1 MTTGTSNEGT
11 WEMHMFRK
19 RTAAIA
25 TTVALAGAFGATA
38 LPTTAQTPPI
48 VLQQLGDRS
57 VFTDR
62 VELKFKVKDHDGEMI
77 VVSTDDASRTVVAK
91 IIVQPG
97 ARFPW
102 HTHAGPV
109 VANIDQGALTYVEGD
124 DCDERTYSEGEA
136 FVDSGH
142 GHVHSAYNPGPT
154 ETIVYATFFEAPK
167 QGPLTIPAPAPD
179 CAQ

>member
-1 MTTGTSNEGT
+1 
-11 WEMHMFRK
+11 MFKK

-57 VFTDR
+57 VFTDG
-62 VELKFKVKDHDGEMI
+62 VELKFKVQDHDGEMT
-77 VVSTDDASRTVVAK
+77 VVSIKDASRTAVAR
-91 IIVQPG
+91 ITVQPG

-109 VANIDQGALTYVEGD
+109 VANIDQGALTYVGGD
-124 DCDERTYSEGEA
+124 DCHEHTYTEGAA

-142 GHVHSAYNPGPT
+142 GHVHSAYNPGST
-154 ETIVYATFFEAPK
+154 ETVLYATFFEAPE

-179 CAQ
+179 CGG

>member
-1 MTTGTSNEGT
+1 
-11 WEMHMFRK
+11 MFKK

-57 VFTDR
+57 VFSDR
-62 VELKFKVKDHDGEMI
+62 VELKFKVQNHDGEMT
-77 VVSTDDASRTVVAK
+77 VVSTKDASRTAVAK
-91 IIVQPG
+91 VTVQPG

-102 HTHAGPV
+102 HTHPGPV
-109 VANIDQGALTYVEGD
+109 VVNVDQGALTYIDSD
-124 DCDERTYSEGEA
+124 DCHEHTYSEGEA
-136 FVDSGH
+136 FVDSGN
-142 GHVHSAYNPGPT
+142 GHVHSAYNPGAT
-154 ETIVYATFFEAPK
+154 ETVVYATFFEAPK
-167 QGPLTIPAPAPD
+167 EGPLTIPAPAPD

>member
-1 MTTGTSNEGT
+1 
-11 WEMHMFRK
+11 MFSK
-19 RTAAIA
+19 RMRAI
-25 TTVALAGAFGATA
+25 TMVVAVAGVFGATA
-38 LPTTAQTPPI
+38 LPSVAQTTPI
-48 VLQQLGDRS
+48 VLEPLGDRS

-62 VELKFKVKDHDGEMI
+62 VELKFKVQDHDGEMI
-77 VVSTDDASRTVVAK
+77 VVSTQDASRTALAR
-91 IIVQPG
+91 ITVQPG

-109 VANIDQGALTYVEGD
+109 VVNIDQGALTYVKGD
-124 DCDERTYSEGEA
+124 NCHERTYNQGEA

-154 ETIVYATFFEAPK
+154 ETIVYATFFEAPA
-167 QGPLTIPAPAPD
+167 QGPLTIPAPTPA

>member
-1 MTTGTSNEGT
+1 
-11 WEMHMFRK
+11 MFKK
-19 RTAAIA
+19 RALAIA
-25 TTVALAGAFGATA
+25 TTVAAAGAIGATA
-38 LPTTAQTPPI
+38 VPTTAQTLPI
-48 VLQQLGDRS
+48 AVQQLGDRS

-62 VELKFKVKDHDGEMI
+62 VELKFKVKDHDGEMT
-77 VVSTDDASRTVVAK
+77 VVSTDDASRTAVAK
-91 IIVQPG
+91 ITVQPG

-109 VANIDQGALTYVEGD
+109 VANIDQGTLTYVGGD
-124 DCDERTYSEGEA
+124 NCHEHSYTEGEA

-154 ETIVYATFFEAPK
+154 ETVIYATFFEAPNT
-167 QGPLTIPAPAPD
+167 GPLTIPAPAPD

>member
-1 MTTGTSNEGT
+1 MSGRRTLAITTAV
-11 WEMHMFRK
+11 
-19 RTAAIA
+19 AAAATLGA
-25 TTVALAGAFGATA
+25 TT

-48 VLQQLGDRS
+48 VLEQLGDRS

-62 VELKFKVKDHDGEMI
+62 VELKFKVKDHDGEMT
-77 VVSTDDASRTVVAK
+77 VVSAKDASRTAVAR
-91 IIVQPG
+91 ITVQPG

-109 VANIDQGALTYVEGD
+109 VVNVDQGTLTYVEGD
-124 DCDERTYSEGEA
+124 GCHEHSYGEGEA

-142 GHVHSAYNPGPT
+142 GHVHSAYNPGT
-154 ETIVYATFFEAPK
+154 TATVVYATFFEAPK
-167 QGPLTIPAPAPD
+167 DGPLNIPARAPD